1 MQVTVADFE
10 FFNTSDV
17 VVQSNQS
24 TDWLNMQD
32 SRAFNVSLSES
43 AFLFDSTRRVFS
55 NLVSISNLGF

>member
-1 MQVTVADFE
+1 MLVAVADFE

-24 TDWLNMQD
+24 TGWLNMQD

-43 AFLFDSTRRVFS
+43 AFLFGSTRRVFS